1 MAGWL
6 KRMMRCAPAEPP
18 AAPLRGARAVRRMK
32 SFAADTG
39 YVYEYYYEG
48 MRDVA
53 GGEEYVFAAS
63 ADRREYK
70 PLSVFVA
77 ADRRGLRAVER
88 YAVAKLAL
96 FEALNEREDTARMAD
111 PVQVL
116 AADVERFLAQLG
128 FE

>member
-6 KRMMRCAPAEPP
+6 KRMLRCAPAEP
-18 AAPLRGARAVRRMK
+18 AALLRGAREVRRLK
-32 SFAADTG
+32 NYAADTG
-39 YVYEYYYEG
+39 YIYEYYYDG

-53 GGEEYVFAAS
+53 GGEEYVFAVS
-63 ADRREYK
+63 ADRRAYK

-77 ADRRGLRAVER
+77 ADRRALRAVER

-96 FEALNEREDTARMAD
+96 FEALNEREDPARMAD
-111 PVQVL
+111 PVRVGE
-116 AADVERFLAQLG
+116 ADVERLLEQIG